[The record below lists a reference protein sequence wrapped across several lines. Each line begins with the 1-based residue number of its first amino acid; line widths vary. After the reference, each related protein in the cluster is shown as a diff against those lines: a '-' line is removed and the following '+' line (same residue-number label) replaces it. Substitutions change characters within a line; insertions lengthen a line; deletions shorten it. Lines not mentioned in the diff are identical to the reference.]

1 MTLRRQCSA
10 AATVDSRITSV
21 GGAFATMQICLH
33 LKIKLTALPFASLPS
48 LFSRQDVVPEVGM
61 RQLYCDETQKY
72 SSFLSATLLA
82 RQSFSLRLS
91 FPALSWGQCTPVFA
105 SFASTE
111 TDDGSAGSSAASP
124 SFSSIR
130 PSAIL
135 FFSFFF
141 LFLRPRRR
149 DPFSPSF
156 RDVFLALRLAAS
168 LFPTLSPGEDSSI
181 RAQPLAYNETEN
193 LSGTRGMRHMITYIE
208 TKNRPAR
215 RSAALSLFPSFSLVL
230 LFVSSFAFR
239 KHRDTSISRSEQ
251 SQRESDSTIKY
262 CLK

>member
-1 MTLRRQCSA
+1 MKHRNTLRF
-10 AATVDSRITSV
+10 SRLLSWPDNLSLSVSLSLLSV
-21 GGAFATMQICLH
+21 G
-33 LKIKLTALPFASLPS
+33 
-48 LFSRQDVVPEVGM
+48 DN
-61 RQLYCDETQKY
+61 
-72 SSFLSATLLA
+72 A
-82 RQSFSLRLS
+82 RQFLRRLLPRRRTMDL
-91 FPALSWGQCTPVFA
+91 PAAPQ
-105 SFASTE
+105 
-111 TDDGSAGSSAASP
+111 ASP